1 MWKKVL
7 GGLVA
12 IAIGLVAIVGA
23 IDLTVDRVAAIQTDK
38 EATTWR
44 KGHELTEAEK
54 FKNDR
59 VDRLERENQRIRRQ
73 LANPNIEDWDKEQ
86 LILDRN
92 ENLEKVKCI
101 RADRC

>member
-1 MWKKVL
+1 MSMWKKIA
-7 GGLVA
+7 A
-12 IAIGLVAIVGA
+12 IAAGLIAIVA
-23 IDLTVDRVAAIQTDK
+23 AVDLTIDRVSAIQTDT
-38 EATTWR
+38 EPTTWR
-44 KGHELTEAEK
+44 KGPELNEAEH
-54 FKNDR
+54 FKTDR